1 VQSEDRTLAD
11 GEQWLHGQAFDV
23 HIERDPDDVFAYLV
37 EVEHT
42 PEWRDHLD
50 EVKWLDEGPTGVGRR
65 IHVTTTLAWYRRI
78 AMTCV
83 VTKYVPQARMFAYRV
98 IEGPATTINEYQVL
112 ADGSGARF
120 RMQGRVLLD
129 SWYLRLAA
137 PLFKL
142 LEDRNSRR
150 QVRALVDILERG

>member
-1 VQSEDRTLAD
+1 MAD
-11 GEQWLHGQAFDV
+11 DEEWLHGQAFDV
-23 HIERDPDDVFAYLV
+23 HVERDPDEVFTYLV
-37 EVEHT
+37 EVGNT
-42 PEWRDHLD
+42 PRWRDHLD
-50 EVKWLDEGPTGVGRR
+50 EVTWLDEGPVDVGRR

-78 AMTCV
+78 EMVCA
-83 VTKYVPQARMFAYRV
+83 VTEYDPAARKFAYRV
-98 IEGPATTINEYQVL
+98 IEGPATTINEYEVL

-150 QVRALVDILERG
+150 QIRTLVALLEQG

>member
-1 VQSEDRTLAD
+1 MAD
-11 GEQWLHGQAFDV
+11 SEQWLHGQAFDV
-23 HIERDPDDVFAYLV
+23 HIERGPDDVFAYLV

-42 PEWRDHLD
+42 SEWRDHLD
-50 EVKWLDEGPTGVGRR
+50 EVTWLDEGPTGVGRR

-83 VTKYVPQARMFAYRV
+83 VTKYDPQARTFAYRV

-112 ADGSGARF
+112 VDGSGARF